1 MQMIHKGYTGSVE
14 YSKTDKCYFGKVL
27 GIPDLVSYEG
37 KNLIEL
43 NKSFREAV
51 ERYIEM
57 KERLK

>member
-14 YSKTDKCYFGKVL
+14 YSKADKCYFGKVL

-43 NKSFREAV
+43 SKDFREAV
-51 ERYIEM
+51 EGYIEL
-57 KERLK
+57 KNRL